1 MGVAARSW
9 RRPRKCS
16 RATVFTGTSI
26 ADVANEADLSFDA
39 VYQYFDSKEGLFR
52 ALIAAEENAL
62 RIRVAV
68 ALAGSGA
75 GFGYAEAPFRATL
88 QATFEFFDEDRAA
101 TKLLFRDAY
110 RQDNA
115 FNKRLAGIYER
126 FIGDI
131 ETLIVAAQQRGDVV
145 TTPSRLVAYTLTVLI
160 GEIAHR
166 RLTTDDGLTAGR
178 GRRLRRLVR
187 HEGVAPGRHRHC
199 GHGTITAGQRD
210 RRGELTRADVRAS
223 SSG

>member
-1 MGVAARSW
+1 MSSSTGDADRRGSAGPAVTDGRRGEILAAA
-9 RRPRKCS
+9 KK
-16 RATVFTGTSI
+16 VFARNGFEGTSI
-26 ADVANEADLSFDA
+26 ADVANEAVLSFDA

-62 RIRVAV
+62 RIRVAI

-88 QATFEFFDEDRAA
+88 QATFEFFDDDRAA

-166 RLTTDDGLTAGR
+166 RLTTVDGLTAAQAADFVVSFVMKG
-178 GRRLRRLVR
+178 LR
-187 HEGVAPGRHRHC
+187 PD
-199 GHGTITAGQRD
+199 GTATAVT
-210 RRGELTRADVRAS
+210 EP
-223 SSG
+223 

>member
-1 MGVAARSW
+1 MSSSTGDADRRGSAGPAVTDGRRGEILAAA
-9 RRPRKCS
+9 KK
-16 RATVFTGTSI
+16 VFARNGFEGTSI
-26 ADVANEADLSFDA
+26 ADVANEAVLSFDA
-39 VYQYFDSKEGLFR
+39 VYQYFDSKEGHFR

-62 RIRVAV
+62 RIRVAI

-88 QATFEFFDEDRAA
+88 QATFEFFDDDRAA

-131 ETLIVAAQQRGDVV
+131 ESLIVAAQQRGDVV
-145 TTPSRLVAYTLTVLI
+145 TSPSRLVAYTLTVLI

-166 RLTTDDGLTAGR
+166 RLTTDDG
-178 GRRLRRLVR
+178 
-187 HEGVAPGRHRHC
+187 
-199 GHGTITAGQRD
+199 ITAA
-210 RRGELTRADVRAS
+210 EAADFVVSLVMKGLRPDNT
-223 SSG
+223 SGPVTEQ

>member
-1 MGVAARSW
+1 MSLSTGDADRPGSAGPAVTDGRRGEILAAA
-9 RRPRKCS
+9 KK
-16 RATVFTGTSI
+16 VFARNGFEGTSI
-26 ADVANEADLSFDA
+26 ADVANEAVLSFDA
-39 VYQYFDSKEGLFR
+39 VYQYFDSKEALFR

-62 RIRVAV
+62 RIRVAL

-75 GFGYAEAPFRATL
+75 SFGYAEAPFRATL
-88 QATFEFFDEDRAA
+88 RATFEYFDADRAA

-131 ETLIVAAQQRGDVV
+131 ETLIVAAQQQGLVV
-145 TTPSRLVAYTLTVLI
+145 TAPPRLVAYTLTALI

-166 RLTTDDGLTAGR
+166 RLTTDDG
-178 GRRLRRLVR
+178 
-187 HEGVAPGRHRHC
+187 
-199 GHGTITAGQRD
+199 ITA
-210 RRGELTRADVRAS
+210 ADAADFVVSFVMKGLRPDDTLSAVTEP
-223 SSG
+223 